1 MFPPCAAGRPG
12 KHHKLFVQRLA
23 FEFHSRNTLKNNNNN
38 LPVPRN
44 KREGEGLELIS
55 TPRLGAHWGSGE
67 ASGKVSPGIA
77 SIWEQFHELLKFD
90 GSSNFSLGYSRT
102 IALLFLVDR
111 RSFQKYVGHLFT
123 CIRIFPSFFLFASN
137 FSPPF
142 FRSMIFI
149 SLQAM
154 EINNNCY
161 SLIFFS
167 VFDFRKLLELR
178 KY

>member
-102 IALLFLVDR
+102 IALLFLRGPTIVSEICR
-111 RSFQKYVGHLFT
+111 
-123 CIRIFPSFFLFASN
+123 PSFYVHTN
-137 FSPPF
+137 FSF
-142 FRSMIFI
+142 
-149 SLQAM
+149 
-154 EINNNCY
+154 
-161 SLIFFS
+161 FFS
-167 VFDFRKLLELR
+167 FRVEFFSSVFSFNDI
-178 KY
+178 YIVASDGN